1 MAIKSDH
8 VLMNRVV
15 AYQICRGNSMAT
27 LNGSSKVKVTN
38 GTLLQE
44 DNLKNGF
51 CQLARCTSVASNDG
65 VELLS

>member
-8 VLMNRVV
+8 VLTNRVV

-27 LNGSSKVKVTN
+27 LNESVKVKVTD

-44 DNLKNGF
+44 DNLN
-51 CQLARCTSVASNDG
+51 LY
-65 VELLS
+65 